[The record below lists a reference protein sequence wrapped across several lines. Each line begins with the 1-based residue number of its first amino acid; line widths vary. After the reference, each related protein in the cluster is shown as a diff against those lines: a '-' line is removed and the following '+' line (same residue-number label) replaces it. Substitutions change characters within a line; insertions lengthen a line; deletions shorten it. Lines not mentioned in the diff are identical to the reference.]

1 MSHICYLPSCS
12 AIFIP
17 FSIKSK
23 AMGHEHGHHHHTHSR
38 LGITFL
44 LNIII
49 TIAQIIG
56 GLISGSLAL
65 ISDAI
70 HNLSDGVAVLL
81 AYIADRLGHREKT
94 DKHSFGYKRAEILAA
109 FINALVLIAI
119 SFYLM
124 AEAIDR
130 FANPQTVEFEWML
143 GLGILGF
150 VANGFSVFL
159 LHADHRHNLNVKA
172 AYLHLLGDA
181 LTSLAVI
188 AGALFI
194 WAWGW
199 TWIDPLVTLLISIY
213 LLVHTFGLLKESVEI
228 LMQFAP
234 ASIEPQDVKSRL
246 ETVPGVKQVYHIH
259 IWRLTDHTIHMEAH
273 VELNEDLALSETRT
287 INDEMNTL
295 LHESFKITHVT
306 LQFEYNCTNGG
317 KGC

>member
-1 MSHICYLPSCS
+1 MSHD
-12 AIFIP
+12 
-17 FSIKSK
+17 
-23 AMGHEHGHHHHTHSR
+23 HHHTQSR
-38 LGITFL
+38 LGLTFL
-44 LNIII
+44 LNILI
-49 TIAQIIG
+49 TVAQIIG
-56 GLISGSLAL
+56 GIISGSLAL

-94 DKHSFGYKRAEILAA
+94 AKHSFGYKRAEILAA

-124 AEAIDR
+124 IEAIDR
-130 FANPQTVEFEWML
+130 FANPQTVDFKWML

-150 VANGFSVFL
+150 LANGFSVFL
-159 LHADHRHNLNVKA
+159 LHDDHEHNLNVKA

-188 AGALFI
+188 VGAVFI

-213 LLVHTFGLLKESVEI
+213 LLVHTFKLLKESTEI

-234 ASIEPQDVKSRL
+234 SNIDPDLVKQKL
-246 ETVPGVKQVYHIH
+246 ETIAGLKQVYHIH
-259 IWRLTDHTIHMEAH
+259 IWRLTDHTIHFEGHA
-273 VELNEDLALSETRT
+273 ELDSDLKLSETRA
-287 INDEMNTL
+287 IDAEMNEI
-295 LHESFKITHVT
+295 LHHEFNITHVT
-306 LQFEYNCTNGG
+306 LQFEYHCTNGG

>member
-1 MSHICYLPSCS
+1 MAHDH
-12 AIFIP
+12 A
-17 FSIKSK
+17 
-23 AMGHEHGHHHHTHSR
+23 HHHTHTR

-44 LNIII
+44 LNIVI
-49 TIAQIIG
+49 TVAQFIG

-70 HNLSDGVAVLL
+70 HNLSDGIAVLL

-94 DKHSFGYKRAEILAA
+94 AQHSFGYKRAEILAA

-124 AEAIDR
+124 IEAVDR
-130 FANPQTVEFEWML
+130 FANPQPVDFKWML

-150 VANGFSVFL
+150 LANGFSVFL
-159 LHADHRHNLNVKA
+159 LHDDHHNNLNVKA

-213 LLVHTFGLLKESVEI
+213 LLVHTFQLLKESTEI

-234 ASIEPQDVKSRL
+234 ASIDPVMVKSEL
-246 ETVPGVKQVYHIH
+246 EKISGVKQVYHIH
-259 IWRLTDHTIHMEAH
+259 IWRLTDHSIHFEAH
-273 VELNEDLALSETRT
+273 VELDADLKLSQTESINE
-287 INDEMNTL
+287 EMTAS
-295 LHESFKITHVT
+295 LHREFKITHVT
-306 LQFEYNCTNGG
+306 FQFEYKCGNGG